1 MNAVALIFCVA
12 KTLIFDTGRGIYI
25 IPILDFSPGSLTR
38 RSSVFGNQLLMWLNT
53 NVAYHCILMTFWR
66 NSRYSLVIVWNIDLG
81 NWWRGEFLKPVFI
94 EKRAYVNTPTL
105 LYLGYGHLVAALL
118 IAGRLVSFICV

>member
-1 MNAVALIFCVA
+1 
-12 KTLIFDTGRGIYI
+12 
-25 IPILDFSPGSLTR
+25 
-38 RSSVFGNQLLMWLNT
+38 MWLNT

-66 NSRYSLVIVWNIDLG
+66 KSRYSLVIVWNIDLED
-81 NWWRGEFLKPVFI
+81 WLRGEFLKPVFI
-94 EKRAYVNTPTL
+94 EKPVYVNTPTL